1 MAVECCWVSTPIYA
15 APGRHFIFTKK
26 GEKIGAMT
34 LQLTSRQSNIL
45 AFIRQRLE
53 QAGEVPTL
61 EEIGQA
67 MGIPSVSAVLKHV
80 RSLEAKGRLVIEPNR
95 SRGIR
100 LVQETDP
107 LAADTLELPLVGRI
121 AAGEPIFSESR
132 VERSLRVSR
141 WLFRLQPDYLVR
153 VMGDSMRD
161 EGILDGDLVAVH
173 ATPVARHGQVVA
185 ARVAGDRF
193 TIKRLYWEGDVIR
206 LLPNSPGYQPIDP
219 DPTEDFAIEGLFAG
233 LVRGG

>member
-1 MAVECCWVSTPIYA
+1 MCV
-15 APGRHFIFTKK
+15 
-26 GEKIGAMT
+26 MT
-34 LQLTSRQSNIL
+34 LLLTSRQSNIL
-45 AFIRQRLE
+45 AFIRERVE
-53 QAGEVPTL
+53 QGGEAPTL

-67 MGIPSVSAVLKHV
+67 MGIPNVSAVLKHV
-80 RSLEAKGRLVIEPNR
+80 RSLEAKGRLVVEPNR
-95 SRGIR
+95 ARGIR
-100 LVQETDP
+100 LVQEEDP
-107 LAADTLELPLVGRI
+107 LAADTLELPLIGRI

-153 VMGDSMRD
+153 VIGDSMRD

-185 ARVAGDRF
+185 ARVAGERF
-193 TIKRLYWEGDVIR
+193 TIKRLYWKGDVIR

>member
-1 MAVECCWVSTPIYA
+1 LSGKVFQVLAGYS
-15 APGRHFIFTKK
+15 IFTKK
-26 GEKIGAMT
+26 GENGAAMT

-45 AFIRQRLE
+45 AFIRARLE
-53 QAGEVPTL
+53 RDGEAPTL

-67 MGIPSVSAVLKHV
+67 MELPNVSAVLKHV

-95 SRGIR
+95 ARGIR

-107 LAADTLELPLVGRI
+107 LAADTLELPLIGRI

-132 VERSLRVSR
+132 VERSLYVSR
-141 WLFRLQPDYLVR
+141 WLFRLKPDYLVR
-153 VMGDSMRD
+153 VIGDSMRD

-185 ARVAGDRF
+185 ARVEGERF
-193 TIKRLYWEGDVIR
+193 TIKRLYWQGDVIR

-233 LVRGG
+233 LVRGS

>member
-1 MAVECCWVSTPIYA
+1 
-15 APGRHFIFTKK
+15 
-26 GEKIGAMT
+26 MT
-34 LQLTSRQSNIL
+34 LQLTSRQFNIL
-45 AFIRQRLE
+45 AFVRERLE
-53 QAGEVPTL
+53 RGGEAPTL

-80 RSLEAKGRLVIEPNR
+80 RALEAKGRLVIEPNR
-95 SRGIR
+95 ARGIR

-107 LAADTLELPLVGRI
+107 LAADTLDLPLVGRI

-141 WLFRLQPDYLVR
+141 WLFRLKPDYLVR
-153 VMGDSMRD
+153 VIGDSMRN

-193 TIKRLYWEGDVIR
+193 TIKRLYWKGDVIR